1 MATRP
6 RLGRTTLVA
15 ALAVALIGC
24 GGAGDGASPGAG
36 SPGGSPGG
44 NGEGTIVN
52 VTLQEWAIGTDT
64 ATAPSGETTFA
75 VTNEGPEDPHELVII
90 RTDLSLIELPTDEN
104 GVVQEDGEGIEVID
118 EVEDLEVGD
127 SEDLTVTLDPGAYV
141 LICNIYDEE
150 EDEAHYAEGMRTSF
164 TVSD

>member
-1 MATRP
+1 MTTRR
-6 RLGRTTLVA
+6 RLG
-15 ALAVALIGC
+15 AVALLAAMVTVLVAC
-24 GGAGDGASPGAG
+24 GGGGGGGASPGAA
-36 SPGGSPGG
+36 SPGGD
-44 NGEGTIVN
+44 GEGTTVN

-64 ATAPSGETTFA
+64 ATAPAGEVTFA
-75 VTNEGPEDPHELVII
+75 VTNEGPEDPHELVVI

-104 GVVQEDGEGIEVID
+104 GVVQEDGEGIDVID

-127 SEDLTVTLDPGAYV
+127 SEDLTVTLEAGAYV
-141 LICNIYDEE
+141 LICNIYDED